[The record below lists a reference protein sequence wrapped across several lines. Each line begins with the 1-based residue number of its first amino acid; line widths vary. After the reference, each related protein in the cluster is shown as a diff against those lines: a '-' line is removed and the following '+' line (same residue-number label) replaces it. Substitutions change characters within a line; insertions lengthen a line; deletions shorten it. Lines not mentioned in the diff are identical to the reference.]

1 MCLKL
6 TTKII
11 FFKMSLDENLWA
23 EIFDDVD
30 QDLSL
35 LFDPLLAE
43 IPDIANAGHDQ
54 VRKSS
59 FC

>member
-1 MCLKL
+1 
-6 TTKII
+6 
-11 FFKMSLDENLWA
+11 MSLDENLWA

-59 FC
+59 FCW